1 MVEGFVGEDQDFE
14 VDPVGDGK
22 PVKLF
27 EDWSDV
33 MPGFGEGNESGSCV
47 LDQLESVDVGGA
59 DAKEK

>member
-1 MVEGFVGEDQDFE
+1 MVEGFVGEDQDFV

-33 MPGFGEGNESGSCV
+33 MSGFGVGDESGSCV
-47 LDQLESVDVGGA
+47 LD
-59 DAKEK
+59 